1 MPSNPLATYLSL
13 GTPYQPPE
21 DWRRVPVDTA
31 AYYGPA
37 VPQAALNQLSGR
49 THSARTAGRLVV
61 KVEDTLRLN
70 PALDIPQLSL
80 IALRN
85 QEELLTLVSN

>member
-1 MPSNPLATYLSL
+1 
-13 GTPYQPPE
+13 
-21 DWRRVPVDTA
+21 
-31 AYYGPA
+31 
-37 VPQAALNQLSGR
+37 
-49 THSARTAGRLVV
+49 VV